1 MKRTPFTLYANSM
14 NKIHFISFNLHNS
27 SEVGAIFIPMLQVT
41 EVRHREVKSIEQ
53 GHQLRGKIRI
63 QLRASVFMVF
73 YLTLLDR
80 EKWKTKGHNLSNTN
94 VLRHSDFRKLINV
107 RFIAPV
113 VV

>member
-1 MKRTPFTLYANSM
+1 MERTPFTLYANLM
-14 NKIHFISFNLHNS
+14 NKIHFVSFNLHNS
-27 SEVGAIFIPMLQVT
+27 TEVGAVFIPMLQVS
-41 EVRHREVKSIEQ
+41 ELRHREVKSIEQ

-107 RFIAPV
+107 SFIAPV